1 MKKII
6 LALAFLS
13 YFMFAEEVKELTDE
27 ETISE
32 MEKVCESGKDFT
44 NENGTAK
51 YEEVCATL
59 GILYENIPGSSDN
72 LGIKMPK
79 QDLAKAFKFYK
90 KACDGGYA
98 SSCFSLGDFYFHGK
112 LVAKDK
118 KKALE
123 FFKKACDM
131 GDKESCT
138 LAAVMDGDNADLAKA
153 SEQHKKDCDSKGDIL
168 ACGLFALF
176 MEGKDNNEAAKY
188 YKKACEL
195 GKNSSDPALQNTPA
209 FNDGIKQFCSRPAEL
224 EAQNLR
230 AVQDVIKAKIAEEYR
245 ISCDSEG
252 NWVSCAIYAS
262 NIESDD
268 QRAAMRYYDKACKL
282 GKKIISVDSNK
293 ILQKSCE
300 KATR

>member
-13 YFMFAEEVKELTDE
+13 SFVFAEEAKELTE
-27 ETISE
+27 EQINTLV
-32 MEKVCESGKDFT
+32 KVCESGKDFT
-44 NENGTAK
+44 NENGIAK
-51 YEEVCATL
+51 YEEACATL
-59 GILYENIPGSSDN
+59 GMLYENSPVIDA
-72 LGIKMPK
+72 LGMKAPK

-90 KACDGGYA
+90 KACDGGLA
-98 SSCFSLGDFYFHGK
+98 RDCFELGGFYYEGK
-112 LVAKDK
+112 SVEKDK

-123 FFKKACDM
+123 FFKKACNM
-131 GDKESCT
+131 GDEGGCT
-138 LAAVMDGDNADLAKA
+138 MAAIMDGDNANLAKA

-168 ACGLFALF
+168 ARGLFALF

-195 GKNSSDPALQNTPA
+195 GKNSSDPAFKNNPA
-209 FNDGIKQFCSRPAEL
+209 LNDQLKQFCDRYDEF
-224 EAQNLR
+224 EAKILKSMEYVAR
-230 AVQDVIKAKIAEEYR
+230 MEIAEEYR

-300 KATR
+300 KAAR

>member
-1 MKKII
+1 M
-6 LALAFLS
+6 
-13 YFMFAEEVKELTDE
+13 
-27 ETISE
+27 
-32 MEKVCESGKDFT
+32 
-44 NENGTAK
+44 K
-51 YEEVCATL
+51 YEEACATL
-59 GILYENIPGSSDN
+59 GMIYENIPV
-72 LGIKMPK
+72 LGDLGVK

-98 SSCFSLGDFYFHGK
+98 RGCFGLGGFYFEGK
-112 LVAKDK
+112 EVTKDD

-138 LAAVMDGDNADLAKA
+138 LAAVMDGDNANLAKA

-176 MEGKDNNEAAKY
+176 MEGKDNKEAAKY

-195 GKNSSDPALQNTPA
+195 GKNISDPALQNNPA

>member
-27 ETISE
+27 QINTLV
-32 MEKVCESGKDFT
+32 KVCESGKDFT
-44 NENGTAK
+44 NENGTVK
-51 YEEVCATL
+51 YEEACATL
-59 GILYENIPGSSDN
+59 GMIYENILV
-72 LGIKMPK
+72 LGDLGVK

-98 SSCFSLGDFYFHGK
+98 RGCFGLGGFYFEGK
-112 LVAKDK
+112 EVTKDD

-138 LAAVMDGDNADLAKA
+138 LAAVMDGDNANLAKA

-176 MEGKDNNEAAKY
+176 MEGKDNKEAAKY

-195 GKNSSDPALQNTPA
+195 GKNISDPALQNNPA

-230 AVQDVIKAKIAEEYR
+230 AVQDVIEAKIAEEYR

-282 GKKIISVDSNK
+282 GKKIISIDSNK

-300 KATR
+300 KAAR

>member
-13 YFMFAEEVKELTDE
+13 SFMFAEEAKEPTPE
-27 ETISE
+27 EVISE
-32 MEKVCESGKDFT
+32 MEKACESGKSFA
-44 NENGTAK
+44 NENVTVK
-51 YEEVCATL
+51 YEEVCGYL
-59 GILYENIPGSSDN
+59 GGVYENIPE
-72 LGIKMPK
+72 LGDLGVK

-90 KACDGGYA
+90 KACDGGHA
-98 SSCFSLGDFYFHGK
+98 LSCFGLGGFYHEGK
-112 LVAKDK
+112 AVAKDD
-118 KKALE
+118 KKAIE
-123 FFKKACDM
+123 FFERACDT
-131 GDKESCT
+131 GYKSGCT
-138 LAAVMDGDNADLAKA
+138 MAATMSGNDADLAKA
-153 SEQHKKDCDSKGDIL
+153 SAQHKKDCDSKDDIF
-168 ACGLFALF
+168 ACGLFAVF

-195 GKNSSDPALQNTPA
+195 GKNSSDPALQNSPR
-209 FNDGIKQFCSRPAEL
+209 FNDAVKLYCSRPAEL
-224 EAQNLR
+224 EAKILKSMEYVAR
-230 AVQDVIKAKIAEEYR
+230 MEIAEEYR

-262 NIESDD
+262 NIEGDD

-282 GKKIISVDSNK
+282 GKKIISADSNK

>member
-27 ETISE
+27 QINTLV
-32 MEKVCESGKDFT
+32 KVCESGKDFT
-44 NENGTAK
+44 NENGTVK
-51 YEEVCATL
+51 YEEACATL
-59 GILYENIPGSSDN
+59 GMIYENIPV
-72 LGIKMPK
+72 LGDLGVK
-79 QDLAKAFKFYK
+79 QDLQKAFKFYK

-98 SSCFSLGDFYFHGK
+98 RGCFGLGGFYFEGK
-112 LVAKDK
+112 EVTKDD

-138 LAAVMDGDNADLAKA
+138 LAAVMDGDNANLAKA

-176 MEGKDNNEAAKY
+176 MEGKDNKEAAKY

-195 GKNSSDPALQNTPA
+195 GKNISDPALQNNPA
-209 FNDGIKQFCSRPAEL
+209 FNDGIRQFCSRPAEL

-262 NIESDD
+262 NIENDD

-282 GKKIISVDSNK
+282 GKKIISIDSNK

-300 KATR
+300 KAAR

>member
-27 ETISE
+27 QINTLV
-32 MEKVCESGKDFT
+32 KVCESGKDFT
-44 NENGTAK
+44 NENGTVK
-51 YEEVCATL
+51 YEEACATL
-59 GILYENIPGSSDN
+59 GMIYENIPV
-72 LGIKMPK
+72 LGDLGVK

-98 SSCFSLGDFYFHGK
+98 RGCFGLGGFYFEGK
-112 LVAKDK
+112 EVTKDD

-138 LAAVMDGDNADLAKA
+138 LAAVMDGDNANLAKA

-176 MEGKDNNEAAKY
+176 MEGKDNKEAAKY

-195 GKNSSDPALQNTPA
+195 GKNILDPALQNNPA

-300 KATR
+300 KAAR

>member
-13 YFMFAEEVKELTDE
+13 SFMFAEEVKELTDE

-195 GKNSSDPALQNTPA
+195 GKNSSDPALQNNPA

>member
-27 ETISE
+27 QINTLV
-32 MEKVCESGKDFT
+32 KVCESGKDFT
-44 NENGTAK
+44 NENGTVK
-51 YEEVCATL
+51 YEEACATL
-59 GILYENIPGSSDN
+59 GILYENTPAIDS

-90 KACDGGYA
+90 KACDGGHA
-98 SSCFSLGDFYFHGK
+98 LSCFGLGGFYHEGK
-112 LVAKDK
+112 AVAKDD

-123 FFKKACDM
+123 FFERACDTGYESGCTM
-131 GDKESCT
+131 AAIMSNNDTDK
-138 LAAVMDGDNADLAKA
+138 AKMSA
-153 SEQHKKDCDSKGDIL
+153 QQKKDCDNNDDIF

-176 MEGKDNNEAAKY
+176 MEGKDNKEAAKY

-195 GKNSSDPALQNTPA
+195 GKNISDPALQNSPR
-209 FNDGIKQFCSRPAEL
+209 FNDAVKLYCSRSAEL

-282 GKKIISVDSNK
+282 GKKIISIDSNK

-300 KATR
+300 KAAR

>member
-6 LALAFLS
+6 LALVFLS
-13 YFMFAEEVKELTDE
+13 SFMFAEEAKESTIQE
-27 ETISE
+27 VISE
-32 MEKVCESGKDFT
+32 MEKACESGKDFT
-44 NENGTAK
+44 NENATVK
-51 YEEVCATL
+51 YEEVCGYL
-59 GILYENIPGSSDN
+59 GGVYENIPE
-72 LGIKMPK
+72 LGDLGVK

-98 SSCFSLGDFYFHGK
+98 LSCFGLGGFYHEGK
-112 LVAKDK
+112 AVAKDD

-123 FFKKACDM
+123 FFERACDT
-131 GDKESCT
+131 GYESGCT
-138 LAAVMDGDNADLAKA
+138 MADVMDGDNANLAKA

-176 MEGKDNNEAAKY
+176 MEGKDNKEAAKY

-195 GKNSSDPALQNTPA
+195 GKNISDPALQNNPA

-300 KATR
+300 KAAH

>member
-27 ETISE
+27 QINTLV
-32 MEKVCESGKDFT
+32 KVCESGKDFT
-44 NENGTAK
+44 NENVTVK
-51 YEEVCATL
+51 YEEVCGYL
-59 GILYENIPGSSDN
+59 GGVYENIPE
-72 LGIKMPK
+72 LGDLGVK
-79 QDLAKAFKFYK
+79 QDLKKAFKFYK
-90 KACDGGYA
+90 KACDGGHA
-98 SSCFSLGDFYFHGK
+98 LSCFGLGGFYHEGK
-112 LVAKDK
+112 AVAKDD
-118 KKALE
+118 KKAIE

-131 GDKESCT
+131 GYESGCT
-138 LAAVMDGDNADLAKA
+138 MAAVMDGDNADLAKA
-153 SEQHKKDCDSKGDIL
+153 YAQHKKDCDSKDDIF
-168 ACGLFALF
+168 ACGLFAVF

-195 GKNSSDPALQNTPA
+195 GKNSSDPALQNSPR
-209 FNDGIKQFCSRPAEL
+209 FNDAVKLYCSRPAEL

-282 GKKIISVDSNK
+282 GKKIISIDSNK

-300 KATR
+300 KAAR

>member
-13 YFMFAEEVKELTDE
+13 SFVFAEEAKELTDE
-27 ETISE
+27 QINTLV
-32 MEKVCESGKDFT
+32 KVCESGKDFT
-44 NENGTAK
+44 NENGTVK
-51 YEEVCATL
+51 YEEACATL
-59 GILYENIPGSSDN
+59 GMIYENIPV
-72 LGIKMPK
+72 LGDLGVK

-98 SSCFSLGDFYFHGK
+98 RGCFGLGGFYFEGK
-112 LVAKDK
+112 EVAKDD

-123 FFKKACDM
+123 FFKKACDI

-138 LAAVMDGDNADLAKA
+138 LAAAMSGNDADLAKMSA
-153 SEQHKKDCDSKGDIL
+153 QQKKDCDSKGDIL
-168 ACGLFALF
+168 ACGLFAVF

-195 GKNSSDPALQNTPA
+195 GKNISDPALQNNPA

-300 KATR
+300 KAAR

>member
-1 MKKII
+1 
-6 LALAFLS
+6 
-13 YFMFAEEVKELTDE
+13 
-27 ETISE
+27 
-32 MEKVCESGKDFT
+32 
-44 NENGTAK
+44 
-51 YEEVCATL
+51 
-59 GILYENIPGSSDN
+59 
-72 LGIKMPK
+72 MPK

-90 KACDGGYA
+90 KAYDGGHALSCFGLGGFYFEGKAVEKDNKKALELFQKACDGGYKSGCTMA
-98 SSCFSLGDFYFHGK
+98 ATMSNNDT
-112 LVAKDK
+112 DK
-118 KKALE
+118 VKMSA
-123 FFKKACDM
+123 
-131 GDKESCT
+131 
-138 LAAVMDGDNADLAKA
+138 
-153 SEQHKKDCDSKGDIL
+153 QQKKDCDNNDDIF

-176 MEGKDNNEAAKY
+176 MEGKDNKEAAKY

-195 GKNSSDPALQNTPA
+195 GKNISDPALQNNPA

-282 GKKIISVDSNK
+282 GKKIISIDSNK

-300 KATR
+300 KAAH

>member
-27 ETISE
+27 QINTLV
-32 MEKVCESGKDFT
+32 KVCESGKDFT
-44 NENGTAK
+44 NENGTVK
-51 YEEVCATL
+51 YEEACATL
-59 GILYENIPGSSDN
+59 GMIYENIPV
-72 LGIKMPK
+72 LGDLGVK

-98 SSCFSLGDFYFHGK
+98 RGCFGLGGFYFEGK
-112 LVAKDK
+112 EVTKDD

-138 LAAVMDGDNADLAKA
+138 LAAVMDGDNANLAKA

-176 MEGKDNNEAAKY
+176 MEGKDNKEAAKY

-195 GKNSSDPALQNTPA
+195 GKNISDPALQNNPA

>member
-27 ETISE
+27 QINTLV
-32 MEKVCESGKDFT
+32 KVCESGKDFT
-44 NENGTAK
+44 NENGTVK
-51 YEEVCATL
+51 YEEACATL
-59 GILYENIPGSSDN
+59 GMIYENIPV
-72 LGIKMPK
+72 LGDLGVK
-79 QDLAKAFKFYK
+79 QDLQKAFKFYK

-98 SSCFSLGDFYFHGK
+98 RGCFGLGGFYFEGK
-112 LVAKDK
+112 EVTKDD

-138 LAAVMDGDNADLAKA
+138 LAAVMDGDNANLAKA

-176 MEGKDNNEAAKY
+176 MEGKDNKEAAKY

-195 GKNSSDPALQNTPA
+195 GKNISDSALQNNPA
-209 FNDGIKQFCSRPAEL
+209 FNDGIRQFCSRPAEL

-262 NIESDD
+262 NIENDD

-282 GKKIISVDSNK
+282 GKKIISIDSNK

-300 KATR
+300 KAAR

>member
-13 YFMFAEEVKELTDE
+13 SFTFAEEVKELTDE
-27 ETISE
+27 QINTLV
-32 MEKVCESGKDFT
+32 KVCESGKDFT
-44 NENGTAK
+44 NENGTVK
-51 YEEVCATL
+51 YEEACATL
-59 GILYENIPGSSDN
+59 GMIYENIPV
-72 LGIKMPK
+72 LGDLGVK

-98 SSCFSLGDFYFHGK
+98 RGCFGLGGFYFEGK
-112 LVAKDK
+112 EVTKDD

-138 LAAVMDGDNADLAKA
+138 LAAVMDGDNANLAKA
-153 SEQHKKDCDSKGDIL
+153 SEQHKKDCDSKGDIF
-168 ACGLFALF
+168 ACGLFAVF

-195 GKNSSDPALQNTPA
+195 GKNISDPALQNNPA

-245 ISCDSEG
+245 ISYDSEG

-262 NIESDD
+262 NIENDD

-300 KATR
+300 KAAR

>member
-13 YFMFAEEVKELTDE
+13 SFMFLDAAKA
-27 ETISE
+27 IS
-32 MEKVCESGKDFT
+32 
-44 NENGTAK
+44 
-51 YEEVCATL
+51 Y
-59 GILYENIPGSSDN
+59 YENIPV
-72 LGIKMPK
+72 LGDLGVK

-98 SSCFSLGDFYFHGK
+98 RGCFGLGGFYFEGK
-112 LVAKDK
+112 EVTKDD

-138 LAAVMDGDNADLAKA
+138 LAAVMDGDNANLAKA

-176 MEGKDNNEAAKY
+176 MEGKDNKEAAKY

-195 GKNSSDPALQNTPA
+195 GKNISDPALQNNPA

-245 ISCDSEG
+245 ISCDSEE

-262 NIESDD
+262 NRERRSKSGD
-268 QRAAMRYYDKACKL
+268 A
-282 GKKIISVDSNK
+282 
-293 ILQKSCE
+293 ILRQGVQIGQKNH
-300 KATR
+300 KYRF

>member
-13 YFMFAEEVKELTDE
+13 SFMFAEKAKELTDE
-27 ETISE
+27 QINTLVKI
-32 MEKVCESGKDFT
+32 CESGKDFT
-44 NENGTAK
+44 NENGTVK
-51 YEEVCATL
+51 YEEACATL
-59 GILYENIPGSSDN
+59 GMIYENIPI
-72 LGIKMPK
+72 LGDLGVK

-98 SSCFSLGDFYFHGK
+98 RGCFGLGGFYFEGK
-112 LVAKDK
+112 EVTKDD

-138 LAAVMDGDNADLAKA
+138 LAAVMDGDNANLAKA
-153 SEQHKKDCDSKGDIL
+153 SEQHKKDCDSKDDIL

-176 MEGKDNNEAAKY
+176 MEGKDNKEAAKY

-195 GKNSSDPALQNTPA
+195 GKNISDSALQNNPA

-282 GKKIISVDSNK
+282 GRKIISVDSNK

-300 KATR
+300 KVVR

>member
-1 MKKII
+1 MS
-6 LALAFLS
+6 A
-13 YFMFAEEVKELTDE
+13 
-27 ETISE
+27 
-32 MEKVCESGKDFT
+32 
-44 NENGTAK
+44 
-51 YEEVCATL
+51 
-59 GILYENIPGSSDN
+59 
-72 LGIKMPK
+72 
-79 QDLAKAFKFYK
+79 Q
-90 KACDGGYA
+90 
-98 SSCFSLGDFYFHGK
+98 
-112 LVAKDK
+112 
-118 KKALE
+118 
-123 FFKKACDM
+123 
-131 GDKESCT
+131 
-138 LAAVMDGDNADLAKA
+138 
-153 SEQHKKDCDSKGDIL
+153 QKKDCDNNDDIF

-176 MEGKDNNEAAKY
+176 MEGKDNKEAAKY

-195 GKNSSDPALQNTPA
+195 GKNISDPALQNNPA

-262 NIESDD
+262 NIENDD

-300 KATR
+300 KAAH

>member
-13 YFMFAEEVKELTDE
+13 SFVFAEEAKELTDE
-27 ETISE
+27 QINTLV
-32 MEKVCESGKDFT
+32 KVCESGNGFA
-44 NENGTAK
+44 NENVTVK
-51 YEEVCATL
+51 YEEVCGYL
-59 GILYENIPGSSDN
+59 GGVYENIPE
-72 LGIKMPK
+72 LGDLGVK
-79 QDLAKAFKFYK
+79 QDLKKAFKFYK
-90 KACDGGYA
+90 KACDGGQA
-98 SSCFSLGDFYFHGK
+98 RGCFGLGGFYFEGK
-112 LVAKDK
+112 EVAKDD

-123 FFKKACDM
+123 FFERACDTGYESGCTM
-131 GDKESCT
+131 AAIMRGD
-138 LAAVMDGDNADLAKA
+138 AADITNASA
-153 SEQHKKDCDSKGDIL
+153 QYKKDCDNKGDIF

-176 MEGKDNNEAAKY
+176 MEGKDNKEAAKY

-195 GKNSSDPALQNTPA
+195 GKNISDPALQNNPA

>member
-13 YFMFAEEVKELTDE
+13 SFTFAEKAKEPTPEEV
-27 ETISE
+27 ISE
-32 MEKVCESGKDFT
+32 MEKACESGKGFA
-44 NENGTAK
+44 NENATMK
-51 YEEVCATL
+51 YEETCGMVGAA
-59 GILYENIPGSSDN
+59 YENIPE
-72 LGIKMPK
+72 LGDLGVK

-90 KACDGGYA
+90 KACDGGHA
-98 SSCFSLGDFYFHGK
+98 LSCFGLGGFYHEGK
-112 LVAKDK
+112 AVAKDD

-123 FFKKACDM
+123 FFERACDT
-131 GDKESCT
+131 GYESGCT
-138 LAAVMDGDNADLAKA
+138 MAATMSGNDADLAKA
-153 SEQHKKDCDSKGDIL
+153 SAQHKKDCDSKNDMF
-168 ACGLFALF
+168 ACGLFAVF

-195 GKNSSDPALQNTPA
+195 GKNSSDPALQNSPR
-209 FNDGIKQFCSRPAEL
+209 FNDAVKRYCSRPAEL

-230 AVQDVIKAKIAEEYR
+230 AVQDVIKTKIVEDYR

-268 QRAAMRYYDKACKL
+268 QKAAMRYYDKACKL
-282 GKKIISVDSNK
+282 GRKNTSESSNK

-300 KATR
+300 KAAR

>member
-27 ETISE
+27 QINTLVKI
-32 MEKVCESGKDFT
+32 CESGKDFT
-44 NENGTAK
+44 NENGTVK
-51 YEEVCATL
+51 YEEACATL
-59 GILYENIPGSSDN
+59 GMIYENIPV
-72 LGIKMPK
+72 LGDLGVK

-98 SSCFSLGDFYFHGK
+98 RGCFGLGGFYFEGK
-112 LVAKDK
+112 EVTKDD

-138 LAAVMDGDNADLAKA
+138 LAAVMDGDNANLAKA
-153 SEQHKKDCDSKGDIL
+153 SEQHKKDYDSKDDIL

-176 MEGKDNNEAAKY
+176 MEGKDNKEAAKY

-195 GKNSSDPALQNTPA
+195 GKNISDSALQNNPA

-282 GKKIISVDSNK
+282 GRKIISVDSNK

-300 KATR
+300 KVVR

>member
-13 YFMFAEEVKELTDE
+13 SFMFAEEAKESTIQE
-27 ETISE
+27 VISE
-32 MEKVCESGKDFT
+32 MEKACESGKNFT
-44 NENGTAK
+44 NENATVK
-51 YEEVCATL
+51 YEEVYGYL
-59 GILYENIPGSSDN
+59 GGVYENIPE
-72 LGIKMPK
+72 LGDLGVK

-90 KACDGGYA
+90 KACDGGHA
-98 SSCFSLGDFYFHGK
+98 LSCFGLGGFYHEGK
-112 LVAKDK
+112 AVAKDD

-123 FFKKACDM
+123 FFERACDTGYESGCTM
-131 GDKESCT
+131 AAIMSNNDTDK
-138 LAAVMDGDNADLAKA
+138 AKMSA
-153 SEQHKKDCDSKGDIL
+153 QQKKDCDSKGDIL

-176 MEGKDNNEAAKY
+176 MEGKDNKEAAKY

-195 GKNSSDPALQNTPA
+195 GKNISDPALQNNPA

>member
-1 MKKII
+1 MKKFI

-13 YFMFAEEVKELTDE
+13 SFVFAEEVKELTDE
-27 ETISE
+27 QINTLV
-32 MEKVCESGKDFT
+32 KVCESGKDFT

-72 LGIKMPK
+72 FGIKMPK
-79 QDLAKAFKFYK
+79 QDLTKAFKFYK
-90 KACDGGYA
+90 KACDGGHA
-98 SSCFSLGDFYFHGK
+98 LSCFGLGGFYHEGK
-112 LVAKDK
+112 AVAKDD

-123 FFKKACDM
+123 FFQKACD
-131 GDKESCT
+131 GGYKSGCT
-138 LAAVMDGDNADLAKA
+138 MAATMSGNDADLAKA
-153 SEQHKKDCDSKGDIL
+153 SSQHKKDCDSKDDIF
-168 ACGLFALF
+168 ACGVFATL
-176 MEGKDNNEAAKY
+176 MERKDSKEAAKY

-195 GKNSSDPALQNTPA
+195 GKNSSDPALQNSPR
-209 FNDGIKQFCSRPAEL
+209 FNDAVKRYCSRPAEL

-245 ISCDSEG
+245 ISCDSEE

-262 NIESDD
+262 NVESDD

-300 KATR
+300 KAAR

>member
-6 LALAFLS
+6 LTLAFLS
-13 YFMFAEEVKELTDE
+13 SFMFAKEVKELTDE
-27 ETISE
+27 QINTLV
-32 MEKVCESGKDFT
+32 KVCESGKDFT
-44 NENGTAK
+44 NENGTVK
-51 YEEVCATL
+51 YEEACATL
-59 GILYENIPGSSDN
+59 GMIYENIPV
-72 LGIKMPK
+72 LGDLGVK
-79 QDLAKAFKFYK
+79 QDLQKAFKFYK

-98 SSCFSLGDFYFHGK
+98 RGCFGLGGFYFEGK
-112 LVAKDK
+112 EVTKDD

-138 LAAVMDGDNADLAKA
+138 LAAVMDGDNANLAKA

-176 MEGKDNNEAAKY
+176 MEGKDNKEAAKY

-195 GKNSSDPALQNTPA
+195 GKNISDPALQNNPA
-209 FNDGIKQFCSRPAEL
+209 FNDGIRQFCSRPAEL

-262 NIESDD
+262 NIENDD

-282 GKKIISVDSNK
+282 GKKIISIDSNK

-300 KATR
+300 KAAR

>member
-13 YFMFAEEVKELTDE
+13 SFMFAEEAKESTIQE
-27 ETISE
+27 VISE
-32 MEKVCESGKDFT
+32 MEKACESGKNFT
-44 NENGTAK
+44 NENATVK
-51 YEEVCATL
+51 YEEVYGYL
-59 GILYENIPGSSDN
+59 GGVYENIPE
-72 LGIKMPK
+72 LGDLGVK

-90 KACDGGYA
+90 KACDGGHA
-98 SSCFSLGDFYFHGK
+98 LSCFGLGGFYHEGK
-112 LVAKDK
+112 AVAKDD

-123 FFKKACDM
+123 FFERACDTGYESGCTM
-131 GDKESCT
+131 AAIMSNNDTDK
-138 LAAVMDGDNADLAKA
+138 AKMSA
-153 SEQHKKDCDSKGDIL
+153 QQKKDCDSKGDIL

-176 MEGKDNNEAAKY
+176 MEGKDNKEAAKY

-195 GKNSSDPALQNTPA
+195 GKNISDPALQNNPA

-282 GKKIISVDSNK
+282 GKKIISIDSNK

-300 KATR
+300 KAAR

>member
-13 YFMFAEEVKELTDE
+13 SFMFAEEAKEPTPE
-27 ETISE
+27 EVISE
-32 MEKVCESGKDFT
+32 MEKACESGKGFA
-44 NENGTAK
+44 NENATMK
-51 YEEVCATL
+51 YEETCGMVGAA
-59 GILYENIPGSSDN
+59 YENIPE
-72 LGIKMPK
+72 LGDLGVK
-79 QDLAKAFKFYK
+79 QDLQKAFKFYK
-90 KACDGGYA
+90 KACDGGHA
-98 SSCFSLGDFYFHGK
+98 LSCFGLGGFYHEGK
-112 LVAKDK
+112 VVAKDD

-123 FFKKACDM
+123 FFERACDTGYESGCTM
-131 GDKESCT
+131 AAIMRGD
-138 LAAVMDGDNADLAKA
+138 AADITNASA
-153 SEQHKKDCDSKGDIL
+153 QYKKDCDSKDDIF
-168 ACGLFALF
+168 ACGLFAVF

-195 GKNSSDPALQNTPA
+195 GKNSSDPALQNSPR
-209 FNDGIKQFCSRPAEL
+209 FNDAVKRYCSRPAEL

-300 KATR
+300 KAAR

>member
-27 ETISE
+27 QINTLV
-32 MEKVCESGKDFT
+32 KVCESGKDFT
-44 NENGTAK
+44 NENGTVK
-51 YEEVCATL
+51 YEEACATL
-59 GILYENIPGSSDN
+59 GMIYENILV
-72 LGIKMPK
+72 LGDLGVK

-98 SSCFSLGDFYFHGK
+98 RGCFGLGGFYFEGK
-112 LVAKDK
+112 EVTKDD

-138 LAAVMDGDNADLAKA
+138 LAAVMDGDNANLAKA

-176 MEGKDNNEAAKY
+176 MEGKDNKEAAKY

-195 GKNSSDPALQNTPA
+195 GKNISDPALQNNPA

-230 AVQDVIKAKIAEEYR
+230 AVQDVIEAKIAEEYR

-262 NIESDD
+262 NIENDD

-282 GKKIISVDSNK
+282 GRKNTSESSNK

-300 KATR
+300 KAAR

>member
-13 YFMFAEEVKELTDE
+13 SFVFAEEAKEPTPE
-27 ETISE
+27 EVISE
-32 MEKVCESGKDFT
+32 MEKACESGKGFA
-44 NENGTAK
+44 NENVTVK
-51 YEEVCATL
+51 YEEVCGYL
-59 GILYENIPGSSDN
+59 GGVYENIPE
-72 LGIKMPK
+72 LGDLGVK

-90 KACDGGYA
+90 KACNGGYA
-98 SSCFSLGDFYFHGK
+98 RGCFGLGGFYFEGK
-112 LVAKDK
+112 EVTKDD

-131 GDKESCT
+131 GYESGCT
-138 LAAVMDGDNADLAKA
+138 MAATMSGDGADLAKA
-153 SEQHKKDCDSKGDIL
+153 YAQHKKDCDSKGDIF

-176 MEGKDNNEAAKY
+176 MEGKDNKEAAKY

-195 GKNSSDPALQNTPA
+195 GKNSSDPALQNNPA

-230 AVQDVIKAKIAEEYR
+230 AVQDVIKAKIAKEYR

-282 GKKIISVDSNK
+282 GKKIISIDSNK

-300 KATR
+300 KAAR

>member
-13 YFMFAEEVKELTDE
+13 SFMFAEKAKELTDE
-27 ETISE
+27 QINTLV
-32 MEKVCESGKDFT
+32 KVCESGKDFT
-44 NENGTAK
+44 NENGTVK
-51 YEEVCATL
+51 YEVACATL
-59 GILYENIPGSSDN
+59 GMIYENIPA
-72 LGIKMPK
+72 LGDLGVK
-79 QDLAKAFKFYK
+79 QDLQKAFKFYK

-98 SSCFSLGDFYFHGK
+98 RGCFGLGGFYFEGK
-112 LVAKDK
+112 EVTKDD

-138 LAAVMDGDNADLAKA
+138 LAAVMDGDNANLAKA

-176 MEGKDNNEAAKY
+176 MEGKDNKEAAKY

-195 GKNSSDPALQNTPA
+195 GKNSSDPALQNNPA
-209 FNDGIKQFCSRPAEL
+209 FNDEIKQFCSRPTEL

-282 GKKIISVDSNK
+282 GKKIISIDSNK

-300 KATR
+300 KTAR

>member
-13 YFMFAEEVKELTDE
+13 SFVFAEEAKELTDE
-27 ETISE
+27 QINTLV
-32 MEKVCESGKDFT
+32 KVCESGKDFT
-44 NENGTAK
+44 NENGTVK
-51 YEEVCATL
+51 YEEACATL
-59 GILYENIPGSSDN
+59 GMIYENIPV
-72 LGIKMPK
+72 LGDLGVK

-90 KACDGGYA
+90 KACDGGHA
-98 SSCFSLGDFYFHGK
+98 RGCFGLGGFYFEGK
-112 LVAKDK
+112 EVAKDD

-123 FFKKACDM
+123 FFKKACDI

-138 LAAVMDGDNADLAKA
+138 LAAAMSGNDADLAKMSA
-153 SEQHKKDCDSKGDIL
+153 QQKKDCDSKGDIL
-168 ACGLFALF
+168 ACGLFAVF

-195 GKNSSDPALQNTPA
+195 GKNISDPALQNNPA

-282 GKKIISVDSNK
+282 GKKIISIDSNK

-300 KATR
+300 KAAR

>member
-13 YFMFAEEVKELTDE
+13 SFVFAEEAKELTDE
-27 ETISE
+27 QINTLV
-32 MEKVCESGKDFT
+32 KVCESGKDLT
-44 NENGTAK
+44 NENGTVK
-51 YEEVCATL
+51 YEEACATL
-59 GILYENIPGSSDN
+59 GMIYENIPV
-72 LGIKMPK
+72 LGDLGVK

-90 KACDGGYA
+90 KACDGGHA
-98 SSCFSLGDFYFHGK
+98 RGCFGLGGFYFEGK
-112 LVAKDK
+112 EVAKDD

-123 FFKKACDM
+123 FFKKACDI

-138 LAAVMDGDNADLAKA
+138 LAAAMSGNDADLAKMSA
-153 SEQHKKDCDSKGDIL
+153 QQKKDCDSKGDIL
-168 ACGLFALF
+168 ACGLFAVF

-195 GKNSSDPALQNTPA
+195 GKNISDPALQNNPA

-300 KATR
+300 KAAR

>member
-13 YFMFAEEVKELTDE
+13 SFMFAEEAKEPTPE
-27 ETISE
+27 EVISE
-32 MEKVCESGKDFT
+32 MEKACENGKGFA
-44 NENGTAK
+44 NENATMK
-51 YEEVCATL
+51 YEETCGMVGAA
-59 GILYENIPGSSDN
+59 YENIPE
-72 LGIKMPK
+72 LGDLGVK
-79 QDLAKAFKFYK
+79 QDLQKAFKFYK
-90 KACDGGYA
+90 KACDGGHA
-98 SSCFSLGDFYFHGK
+98 LSCFGLGGFYHEGK
-112 LVAKDK
+112 AVAKDD

-123 FFKKACDM
+123 FFEKACDTGYESGCTM
-131 GDKESCT
+131 AAIMRGD
-138 LAAVMDGDNADLAKA
+138 AADITNASA
-153 SEQHKKDCDSKGDIL
+153 QYKKDCDSKDDIF
-168 ACGLFALF
+168 ACGLFAVF

-195 GKNSSDPALQNTPA
+195 GKNSSDLALQNSPR
-209 FNDGIKQFCSRPAEL
+209 FNDAVKRYCSRPAEL

-230 AVQDVIKAKIAEEYR
+230 AMQDVIKAKIAEEYR

-268 QRAAMRYYDKACKL
+268 QRVAMRYYDKACKL
-282 GKKIISVDSNK
+282 GKKIISIDSNK

-300 KATR
+300 KAAH

>member
-1 MKKII
+1 
-6 LALAFLS
+6 
-13 YFMFAEEVKELTDE
+13 MFAEEVKELTDE
-27 ETISE
+27 QINTLV
-32 MEKVCESGKDFT
+32 KVCESGKDFT
-44 NENGTAK
+44 NENGTVK
-51 YEEVCATL
+51 YEEACATL
-59 GILYENIPGSSDN
+59 GMIYENIPV
-72 LGIKMPK
+72 LGDLGVK

-98 SSCFSLGDFYFHGK
+98 RGCFGLGGFYFEGK
-112 LVAKDK
+112 EVTKDD

-138 LAAVMDGDNADLAKA
+138 LAAVMDGDNANLAKA

-176 MEGKDNNEAAKY
+176 MEGKDNKEAAKY

-195 GKNSSDPALQNTPA
+195 GKNISDPALQNNPA

-262 NIESDD
+262 NIESED

-293 ILQKSCE
+293 ILQKSCA
-300 KATR
+300 KAAR